1 MINVLKIIN
10 NALANRNKSVNTLWT
25 SESDFLSDESTDILD
40 LIDTSLNMYQCPTT
54 SNDIDTTIK
63 EYLWHISDHATG
75 LQWNIFIS
83 DYIDYALHLRL
94 TKANSIVTSSIVNIL
109 TLLHSGYFKECINM
123 IEDPSIN
130 FEWLDDT
137 TREWLIRIL
146 SNADA
151 TK

>member
-1 MINVLKIIN
+1 MINVLKVIN
-10 NALANRNKSVNTLWT
+10 NALANQNKSVNTLWT

-94 TKANSIVTSSIVNIL
+94 TKANSIVTLSIVNIL

-123 IEDPSIN
+123 INDQTTN

-137 TREWLIRIL
+137 TREWLITTL
-146 SNADA
+146 TNADA

>member
-1 MINVLKIIN
+1 MINILKIIN
-10 NALANRNKSVNTLWT
+10 NALANRNKSVNTLWS

-40 LIDTSLNMYQCPTT
+40 LIDRSLNMYQCPTT
-54 SNDIDTTIK
+54 SNDIDPTIK
-63 EYLWHISDHATG
+63 EYLCHISDHATG

-94 TKANSIVTSSIVNIL
+94 IKANSNVTSSIVNIL

-123 IEDPSIN
+123 INDQTTS

-137 TREWLIRIL
+137 TREWLITTL
-146 SNADA
+146 TNADA